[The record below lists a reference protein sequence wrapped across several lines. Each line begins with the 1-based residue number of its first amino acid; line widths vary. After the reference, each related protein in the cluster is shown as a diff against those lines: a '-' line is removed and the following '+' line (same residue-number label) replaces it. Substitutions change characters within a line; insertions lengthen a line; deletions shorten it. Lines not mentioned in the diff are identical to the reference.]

1 LKIVVTRER
10 KHISDQSL
18 REIAGMKKKE
28 EEEEEE
34 DKRWYFD
41 FSTKKKIRE
50 LEYL

>member
-34 DKRWYFD
+34 EEEDQRWYFG
-41 FSTKKKIRE
+41 F
-50 LEYL
+50 